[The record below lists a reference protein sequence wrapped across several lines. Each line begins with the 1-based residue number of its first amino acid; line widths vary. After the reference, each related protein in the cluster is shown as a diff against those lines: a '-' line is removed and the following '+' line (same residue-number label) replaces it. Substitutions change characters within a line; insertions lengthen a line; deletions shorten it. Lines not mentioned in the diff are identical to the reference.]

1 MRKNKPRPALPKRP
15 RKRNGFELRNFLSST
30 GLGRQLFDVA
40 AKKAIFNQGDKAD
53 AVYYLQEGQVRL
65 GVVSKSGKEATIA
78 ILGPGDFIGEDSIAT
93 ANPVRMTT
101 ATAIADSVLLKIEKK
116 EILRVLHEEHDFAD
130 VFVGF
135 LLARN
140 SRIQSDLVD
149 QLFNSSEKRLARTL
163 LLLAQFGK
171 PGKPER
177 MIAKLSHET
186 LAQMIGTTR
195 SRVTFFLNRFRALGL
210 IDYNGEMR
218 VHNSLLN
225 IILHD

>member
-1 MRKNKPRPALPKRP
+1 MKKKKSRQGLPKRS
-15 RKRNGFELRNFLSST
+15 RKQAGFEVSSFLSST
-30 GLGRQLFDVA
+30 GLGRKLFDVG
-40 AKKAIFNQGDKAD
+40 AKKAVFNQGDKAN
-53 AVYYLQEGQVRL
+53 AVYYLQQGQVRL
-65 GVVSKSGKEATIA
+65 GVVSKTGKEATIA

-93 ANPVRMTT
+93 ANPIRMTT
-101 ATAIADSVLLKIEKK
+101 ATAITDSVLLKIEKK

-130 VFVGF
+130 LFVGF

-171 PGKPER
+171 PGKPQR
-177 MIAKLSHET
+177 VVARLSHET

-195 SRVTFFLNRFRALGL
+195 SRVTFFLNRFRALGM

-218 VHNSLLN
+218 IHNSLLN